1 MASKHILVVDDEIG
15 IRELLRDILQDE
27 GYSVQLA
34 ENAAAA
40 RAARLHER
48 PDVVLLDIWMP
59 DCDGIS
65 LLKEWANNALLTMPV
80 VMMSG
85 HGTIDTA
92 VEATRIGAF
101 DFLEKPIALQKLLKT
116 VGAALKHGEQL
127 PKSEMTLV
135 NLGKSPI
142 VVALKD
148 RLDKIAG
155 SSSISPG
162 PVLLIGPKGCGAE
175 LCARYL
181 QSQNTPWLQLTE
193 FGQLASAPL
202 DILETIRDGVL
213 YITEIADLSKTEQKG
228 LLLLITK
235 SDKYNVRMVCST
247 SENLPKL
254 QAEGLFDHNLLQ
266 ALSAVSL
273 RVPALDEH
281 KEDIPDLAVAIANLQ
296 LELAGIEYREF
307 DIAALNGL
315 RNANWPG
322 DLAQLDAV
330 IRNLIQTSLGE
341 KITLDDVNR
350 IMHQFDDASIDNTQQ
365 GNSNQKQGSV
375 VQRATAEWHSENA
388 YLGSSTNALNG
399 QHPHNGQVP
408 QLDIKLNQPLREAR
422 DDFERLYF
430 AHHLKDVTNNM
441 SKLAEIAGLERTHL
455 YRKLKQLGI
464 KIKG

>member
-1 MASKHILVVDDEIG
+1 MATKRILVVDDEIG

-27 GYSVQLA
+27 GYHVQLA

-40 RAARLHER
+40 RAVRLHER
-48 PDVVLLDIWMP
+48 PDIVLLDIWMP

-65 LLKEWANNALLTMPV
+65 LLKEWGNSGLLTMPV

-116 VGAALKHGEQL
+116 VGAALKHSEQL
-127 PKSEMTLV
+127 PKSEMSLT

-142 VVALKD
+142 VTALKD
-148 RLDKIAG
+148 RLDKLAA
-155 SSSISPG
+155 STT

-175 LCARYL
+175 LCARFL
-181 QSQNTPWLQLTE
+181 QEADTPWLQLME
-193 FGQLASAPL
+193 LNQLVNAPL
-202 DILETIRDGVL
+202 DILEPIRDGVL
-213 YITEIADLSKTEQKG
+213 YVPEVAELNKTEQKG

-235 SDKYNVRMVCST
+235 SDKYNVRVICGT

-266 ALSAVSL
+266 ILSAVSL

-296 LELAGIEYREF
+296 FELADIPYREF

-315 RNANWPG
+315 RNADWPG
-322 DLAQLDAV
+322 NLAQLDAV

-341 KITLDDVNR
+341 KINLADVER
-350 IMHQFDDASIDNTQQ
+350 VLHQFDDASSQNAVVTDKSEQVIA
-365 GNSNQKQGSV
+365 QKSV
-375 VQRATAEWHSENA
+375 HT
-388 YLGSSTNALNG
+388 G
-399 QHPHNGQVP
+399 QAN
-408 QLDIKLNQPLREAR
+408 LNQPLREAR

-430 AHHLKDVTNNM
+430 AHHMKGTTGNM

-464 KIKG
+464 KIK

>member
-1 MASKHILVVDDEIG
+1 MASKRILVVDDEIG

-27 GYSVQLA
+27 GYHVQLA

-40 RAARLHER
+40 RAVRLHER
-48 PDVVLLDIWMP
+48 PDIVLLDIWMP

-65 LLKEWANNALLTMPV
+65 LLKEWGNSGLLTMPV

-116 VGAALKHGEQL
+116 VGAALKHSEQL
-127 PKSEMTLV
+127 PKSEMSLT

-142 VVALKD
+142 VTALKD
-148 RLDKIAG
+148 RLNKIAA
-155 SSSISPG
+155 STT

-175 LCARYL
+175 LCARFL
-181 QSQNTPWLQLTE
+181 QEADTPWLQLME
-193 FGQLASAPL
+193 FNQLVNAPL
-202 DILETIRDGVL
+202 DILEPIRDGVL
-213 YITEIADLSKTEQKG
+213 YVPEIAELNKTEQKG

-235 SDKYNVRMVCST
+235 SDKYNVRVICGT

-266 ALSAVSL
+266 ILSAVSL

-296 LELAGIEYREF
+296 FELADIPYREF

-315 RNANWPG
+315 RNADWPG
-322 DLAQLDAV
+322 NLAQLDAV

-341 KITLDDVNR
+341 KINLADVER
-350 IMHQFDDASIDNTQQ
+350 VLHQFDDAPSQNAVVTDKSEQVIV
-365 GNSNQKQGSV
+365 QK
-375 VQRATAEWHSENA
+375 
-388 YLGSSTNALNG
+388 STHTTTHTG
-399 QHPHNGQVP
+399 QAN
-408 QLDIKLNQPLREAR
+408 LNQPLREAR
-422 DDFERLYF
+422 DDFERFYF
-430 AHHLKDVTNNM
+430 AYHMKDATGNM

-464 KIKG
+464 KIK